1 MKRTLFVMLA
11 VIAGACTSAPPEQ
24 QLVNDAAAA
33 LGGRDRLIAVKT
45 LTIEGDGSNGNLL
58 QDMTPDASGQLFLLS
73 GYKRSIDVTGA
84 RARTEQTRTPNFA
97 YFQGNAPQQQIQGID
112 GDVAYNIGANGT
124 ATRGSNAVARDRR
137 AEIFHHPLTL
147 IRAALDPAAKLS
159 KFAIAGSERVV
170 DVTLPDGLLVTLA
183 VDATTKL
190 PTRAVSMTDN
200 PNLGDV
206 AIVTTF
212 ADYQDV
218 SGLKLPARLT
228 TKTDKYT
235 TATVHVTKQTI
246 DGNTVDLA
254 APEAA
259 KAAPIAVP
267 PPVTVTAE
275 EVAKGIWF
283 LAGQSHHSVLV
294 EFSDHLM
301 LIEAPQSDAR
311 ALAVIA
317 KAREVGHGKPLTEL
331 VTSHHHSDHTG
342 GMRAAV
348 SEGLT
353 VITHKGNAAFYEDA
367 IRRPHTIAPDAL
379 AKNPKPLKLVSVD
392 EQQEFKDATRTVEL
406 YHIEGNPH
414 ADTLLMAYFPKERI
428 LVEADAFSPGS
439 AVQPYA
445 ANLLENVTK
454 RNLKVDRIVPL
465 HGTIAPFAALASVPK
480 S

>member
-367 IRRPHTIAPDAL
+367 IRRPHTIVPDAL

-465 HGTIAPFAALASVPK
+465 HGTIAPFAALANLPK
-480 S
+480 